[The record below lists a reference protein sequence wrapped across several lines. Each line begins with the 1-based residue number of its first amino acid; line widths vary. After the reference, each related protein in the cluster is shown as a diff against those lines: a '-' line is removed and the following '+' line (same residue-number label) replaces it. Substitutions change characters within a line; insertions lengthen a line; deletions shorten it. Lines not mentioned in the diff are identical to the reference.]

1 MHSRYTYTFLLFVIC
16 MQTSHAEN
24 TEVGHF
30 ELPLNEDT
38 DVSITKFGNGGD
50 RILWI
55 PSEYGIRKQKHYSIL
70 ESLAALK
77 HEVWLAEL
85 HDSYFIPA
93 GRSSYTEIPVDDI
106 SSLIENS
113 LPDDKRKLF
122 IVSTGRAAVLSAMAL
137 NQWQSETGGS
147 ERFGGI
153 VMIHPNFQADTPEPG
168 TAMQYLPIIDDVQL
182 PIFIIQPKLSN
193 KYWYLDTLV
202 SRLSEAGST
211 AYTQIIEGA
220 SDGYHVRPGTSISE
234 KQMAKQLPEMIAR
247 ATRLLSRTKVAV
259 QQKSSAA
266 RPWKVSSIAESLQ
279 PYPGNT
285 LAHSIELTDTDDA
298 SHRLHDY
305 RGKVVVLN
313 FWATWCPPCV
323 EEIPSLGRLQ
333 RAFSNDDLVVLSIDI
348 GESRE
353 DVESFLQKIPA
364 DFPVLL
370 DPDGSTVK
378 QWKIIAFPTTFIID
392 RKGIIKLAYFGGLEW
407 DKPDVIR
414 QLQEL
419 VNQ

>member
-298 SHRLHDY
+298 GHRLHDY

>member
-1 MHSRYTYTFLLFVIC
+1 